1 MHTNTEVTTMRVG
14 FDRYTVS
21 PGVTSIGGCEE
32 VTGKVMVTR

>member
-21 PGVTSIGGCEE
+21 PGVTSLVG
-32 VTGKVMVTR
+32 VRK